1 MDELNYKFKT
11 LGDGIANPAQ
21 RAPFHT
27 YSNIVEHPNERGTSR
42 RAGIFMVNLRRLKVH
57 IIFER

>member
-1 MDELNYKFKT
+1 MDEMNYKFKT

-27 YSNIVEHPNERGTSR
+27 YPNIVEHPDERNQEALLILPPILSK
-42 RAGIFMVNLRRLKVH
+42 IYSS
-57 IIFER
+57 